1 MKRPEV
7 TEADRGQLLAL
18 LDKARSQPLSES
30 EHRQLMSAVE
40 TLGYLTDLLGD
51 KATTLR
57 RLRQLLG
64 IEFANTEKTADV
76 LAGLEA
82 DGEAESKT
90 ENASGETP
98 VKPKRNGHGRT
109 PAQAYEKAERV
120 KVAHEELKHGDRC
133 PECNTGN
140 VYTQKEPAQ
149 LVRVTGQAPL
159 QATVYE
165 LERLR
170 CGSCGLVFT
179 AQAPE
184 GVGPEK
190 FDEEAA
196 AMMAEARYGTGVPTH
211 RLERLQERL
220 GVPVA
225 ASTQWE
231 VLEER
236 ADLLKPARDE
246 LIRQAA
252 QGELLHNDDTT
263 MRILKMVR
271 PAGDTRTGVFTSGV
285 VSMVVGVYRV
295 AVFLTG
301 RQHAGENA
309 SDVLKHR
316 AAGLPVPVLMCDA
329 SASNT
334 SELDEDIDY
343 LLARCIPHGRRKL
356 VAVAGS
362 FPDQCRHMLVELGKV
377 FKVDARAKQD
387 GLKGAERLALHQR
400 ESKPIMD
407 GLDKWMSDQMAQKL
421 VEPNS
426 GLGKAIG
433 YFQRHWKGMT
443 LFLRKE
449 NAPLDNNIA
458 ERALK
463 KAVLHRKNSLF
474 YRTVHGA
481 EVGDLYM
488 SLIHSCELNHVNS
501 FDYLVELQ
509 RHAGELA
516 ASPADWMPWNYRETL
531 ATLASAG

>member
-7 TEADRGQLLAL
+7 TEVSQERLMALLA
-18 LDKARSQPLSES
+18 KARTQPLE
-30 EHRQLMSAVE
+30 EADFQQLMSAVE
-40 TLGYLTDLLGD
+40 TLGLLTGLLAD

-57 RLRQLLG
+57 RLRQLFG
-64 IEFANTEKTADV
+64 IEFTSTEKTADV
-76 LAGLEA
+76 LANLA
-82 DGEAESKT
+82 SDGPPESNT
-90 ENASGETP
+90 GNQPGEE
-98 VKPKRNGHGRT
+98 PKKAKRDGHGRT

-120 KVAHEELKHGDRC
+120 KMAHTELKHGGPC
-133 PECNTGN
+133 PECNTGT

-159 QATVYE
+159 HAVVYE

-179 AQAPE
+179 AEAPE
-184 GVGPEK
+184 SVGPDK
-190 FDEEAA
+190 YDETAA
-196 AMMAEARYGTGVPTH
+196 AMMAEARYGTGVPTY
-211 RLERLQERL
+211 RLARLQERL
-220 GVPVA
+220 GVPMP
-225 ASTQWE
+225 ASTQWG
-231 VLEER
+231 VLEES
-236 ADLLKPARDE
+236 ADLVKAARDE

-252 QGELLHNDDTT
+252 QGEVVHNDDTT
-263 MRILKMVR
+263 MRILKLAR
-271 PAGDTRTGVFTSGV
+271 PEGDTRTGVFTSGV
-285 VSMVVGVYRV
+285 VSMVGVHRV

-301 RQHAGENA
+301 RQHAGENL
-309 SDVLKHR
+309 SDVLQQR

-334 SELDEDIDY
+334 SELDENIDY

-362 FPDQCRHMLVELGKV
+362 FPGQCRHVLVELGKV
-377 FKVDARAKQD
+377 FKVDAAVKEK
-387 GLKGAERLALHQR
+387 GLSGAGRLASHQR

-407 GLDKWMSDQMAQKL
+407 GLEKWMKDQMDQKL

-443 LFLRKE
+443 LFLRQE

-488 SLIHSCELNHVNS
+488 SLIHTCELNGVNS

-509 RHAGELA
+509 RHAEELA
-516 ASPADWMPWNYRETL
+516 AEPGAWMPWNYRETM
-531 ATLASAG
+531 AKMAAAA

>member
-1 MKRPEV
+1 MKKPEV
-7 TEADRGQLLAL
+7 TEIDRGLLRAL
-18 LDKARSQPLSES
+18 LEKARSQPLNEA
-30 EHRQLMSAVE
+30 EHAQLMSAVE

-64 IEFANTEKTADV
+64 IEFASTEKTADV
-76 LAGLEA
+76 LAGLTG
-82 DGEAESKT
+82 DGEAESKGDS
-90 ENASGETP
+90 ESGE
-98 VKPKRNGHGRT
+98 KPKPKGHGRT
-109 PAQAYEKAERV
+109 PAQSYEKAERI
-120 KVAHEELKHGDRC
+120 KIAHAELKHCDPC
-133 PECNTGN
+133 PECKSGT
-140 VYTQKEPAQ
+140 VYVQKEPAQ

-179 AQAPE
+179 AKAPE
-184 GVGPEK
+184 SVGPEK
-190 FDEEAA
+190 FDETAA
-196 AMMAEARYGTGVPTH
+196 AMMAEARYGTGLPAN

-231 VLEER
+231 VVEER
-236 ADLLKPARDE
+236 ADLMKPARDE
-246 LIRQAA
+246 LIRQGA
-252 QGELLHNDDTT
+252 QGEVAHNDDTV
-263 MRILKMVR
+263 MRILKMAR

-285 VSMVVGVYRV
+285 VLVVGVYRV
-295 AVFLTG
+295 ALFFTG
-301 RQHAGENA
+301 RQHAGENI

-316 AAGLPVPVLMCDA
+316 AAGLPAPVLMCDA

-334 SELDEDIDY
+334 SELDENIDY

-362 FPDQCRHMLVELGKV
+362 FPDQCRRMLVELGKV
-377 FKVDARAKQD
+377 FKVDARAKQN
-387 GLKGAERLALHQR
+387 GLTGAERLALHQR

-407 GLDKWMSDQMAQKL
+407 GLAKWMSDQMAQKL

-433 YFQRHWKGMT
+433 YFQRHWNGMT

-474 YRTVHGA
+474 YRTMHGA

-488 SLIHSCELNHVNS
+488 SLIHTCELNGVNS

-509 RHAGELA
+509 RHAAELA
-516 ASPADWMPWNYRETL
+516 ASPADWMPWNYRETM
-531 ATLASAG
+531 AKLASAE

>member
-1 MKRPEV
+1 MSHG
-7 TEADRGQLLAL
+7 AGRGYGETTSTTPDVNTPVRVSPAGR
-18 LDKARSQPLSES
+18 AIF
-30 EHRQLMSAVE
+30 MSAVE

-64 IEFANTEKTADV
+64 IEIANTEKTADV
-76 LAGLEA
+76 LAGLTG
-82 DGEAESKT
+82 DGEAESNNKS
-90 ENASGETP
+90 EGGG
-98 VKPKRNGHGRT
+98 KPKPKGHGRR
-109 PAQAYEKAERV
+109 PAQAYEKAERI
-120 KVAHEELKHGDRC
+120 KIAHAELKHCDPC
-133 PECNTGN
+133 PECKTGT
-140 VYTQKEPAQ
+140 VYVQKEPAQ

-159 QATVYE
+159 RAAVYE

-170 CGSCGLVFT
+170 CGSCGWVFT
-179 AQAPE
+179 AKAPD
-184 GVGPEK
+184 GAGPEK
-190 FDEEAA
+190 FDETAA
-196 AMMAEARYGTGVPTH
+196 AMMAEARYGTGVPAY

-231 VLEER
+231 VVEER

-246 LIRQAA
+246 LIRQGA
-252 QGELLHNDDTT
+252 QGEVAHNDDTV
-263 MRILKMVR
+263 MRIL
-271 PAGDTRTGVFTSGV
+271 
-285 VSMVVGVYRV
+285 GVYRV

-301 RQHAGENA
+301 RQHAGENL

-316 AAGLPVPVLMCDA
+316 AAGLPAPVLMCDA

-334 SELDEDIDY
+334 SELDENIDY

-377 FKVDARAKQD
+377 FKVDAQSKQN
-387 GLKGAERLALHQR
+387 GLTGTERLALHQR

-407 GLDKWMSDQMAQKL
+407 GLEKWMSDQMAQKL

-426 GLGKAIG
+426 GLGKAIS
-433 YFQRHWKGMT
+433 YFQRHWNGMT

-474 YRTVHGA
+474 YRTMHGA

-488 SLIHSCELNHVNS
+488 SLIHTCELNGVNS

-509 RHAGELA
+509 RHAAELA
-516 ASPADWMPWNYRETL
+516 PSPADWMPWNYRETMAKL
-531 ATLASAG
+531 ALAA